1 MFDSAKNTGSS
12 LLPVLS
18 LGEPASMI
26 TFRLFFGE
34 KWISHI
40 FVQVVLDTL

>member
-1 MFDSAKNTGSS
+1 MFDAAKNTGSY

-18 LGEPASMI
+18 LDEPVSMI
-26 TFRLFFGE
+26 TFRIFFGE